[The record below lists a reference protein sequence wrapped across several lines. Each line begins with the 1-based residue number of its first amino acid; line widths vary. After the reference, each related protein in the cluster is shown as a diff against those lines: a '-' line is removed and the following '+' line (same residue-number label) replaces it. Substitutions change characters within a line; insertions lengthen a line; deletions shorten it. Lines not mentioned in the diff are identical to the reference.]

1 MESVRKTGDLLGLS
15 YIYGGLSNLDGQDPL
30 DYETMM
36 ANPSLFEIV
45 ATNADT
51 GEAVYFSKNDFKVND
66 YRVLAASSAIPVL
79 AKPIFIDGKPCFDG
93 GLADSIPVQR
103 AIDLGYERIV
113 VILSKPLNYVRSAQK
128 GMAIVRYKLKE
139 YPKIIEAI
147 KNRHI
152 NYNNEFKKILDL
164 ENQGKIFIF
173 AADESILNLSPKV
186 DPKEVKALYDQGLAD
201 FYKRKKDLEEF
212 LNRSKQ

>member
-1 MESVRKTGDLLGLS
+1 
-15 YIYGGLSNLDGQDPL
+15 
-30 DYETMM
+30 
-36 ANPSLFEIV
+36 
-45 ATNADT
+45 
-51 GEAVYFSKNDFKVND
+51 
-66 YRVLAASSAIPVL
+66 
-79 AKPIFIDGKPCFDG
+79 
-93 GLADSIPVQR
+93 
-103 AIDLGYERIV
+103 
-113 VILSKPLNYVRSAQK
+113 
-128 GMAIVRYKLKE
+128 MAIVRYKLKE